1 MKKLMSHAHA
11 RLAMGSAFCSPA
23 IVRGTAIA
31 LASALVTSHAF
42 AIDANAA
49 VNNGINLAKLV
60 VTLIQWA
67 LVIAGMSS
75 IGYGLMKWK
84 KKGQEN
90 GGDQVEARQIW
101 MPIAAGAAMI
111 CIWAVVEFVVTAAGG
126 STSDIG
132 RTSSF

>member
-1 MKKLMSHAHA
+1 MKKLMSHAHS
-11 RLAMGSAFCSPA
+11 RLAMGCAFCSPA
-23 IVRGTAIA
+23 VVRGTAIA
-31 LASALVTSHAF
+31 LASALVTTHAF
-42 AIDANAA
+42 AIDANTS
-49 VNNGINLAKLV
+49 VNGMINLIKLG
-60 VTLIQWA
+60 VTLVQWA
-67 LVIAGMSS
+67 LVLVGMGS

-126 STSDIG
+126 SSSDIG
-132 RTSSF
+132 RVQGL

>member
-1 MKKLMSHAHA
+1 MKKLMSNLHA
-11 RLAMGSAFCSPA
+11 RIAMGSAYCSPA
-23 IVRGTAIA
+23 VARATSVALVSA
-31 LASALVTSHAF
+31 LATSHAF
-42 AIDANAA
+42 AIDATTS
-49 VNNGINLAKLV
+49 VSGMINLAKLG
-60 VTLIQWA
+60 VTLIQWG
-67 LVIAGMSS
+67 LVLAGMSS

-111 CIWAVVEFVVTAAGG
+111 CVWAVVELVVTSAGG

-132 RTSSF
+132 RVQGF